1 MTNLGSILK
10 SRDIK
15 GLSSNILRAMFFPVV
30 MYECESGN
38 IKKAESQ
45 NIDAL
50 KLWCWRRLLTVPWT
64 VRR

>member
-1 MTNLGSILK
+1 MTNLGSILN

-45 NIDAL
+45 NID
-50 KLWCWRRLLTVPWT
+50 
-64 VRR
+64 VRNCGAGEGS